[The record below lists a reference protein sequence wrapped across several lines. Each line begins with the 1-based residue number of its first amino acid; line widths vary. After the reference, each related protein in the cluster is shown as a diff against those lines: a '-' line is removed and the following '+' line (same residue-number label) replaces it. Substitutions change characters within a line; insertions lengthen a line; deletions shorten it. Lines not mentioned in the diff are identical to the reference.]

1 MKFEL
6 RGNFMKKFVLA
17 IAVTLPLIC
26 FAQQDAPK
34 KKTTAASAKAST
46 RKAATPAAP
55 KALTIPADAVQI
67 DGTTF
72 TKTDAQ
78 GKKWIYYQTPFGV
91 TRVEEPTAAQKEAAA
106 MPSGLPD
113 YTVAEEGGKIRFT
126 KATPFGPQTWT
137 RSKDELTADERAS
150 WERQKPAPTK
160 RDQ

>member
-1 MKFEL
+1 MKT
-6 RGNFMKKFVLA
+6 FVLA

-26 FAQQDAPK
+26 SAEQVAPI
-34 KKTTAASAKAST
+34 KKTTVASAKAAT
-46 RKAATPAAP
+46 KKTAAPAAP

-72 TKTDAQ
+72 AKTDEQ

-91 TRVEEPTAAQKEAAA
+91 TRVEEPTAAQKQAAA

-113 YTVAEEGGKIRFT
+113 YTAAQEGDKIRFT

-137 RSKDELTADERAS
+137 RSKDELSADERAA
-150 WERQKPAPTK
+150 WERQKQASAK